1 MFSFRRSSP
10 PLLEVHLSKELE
22 VGRVHREGLSWSR
35 QKLTACWIA
44 LICILAVTGIG
55 AWAQMDAVLNT
66 VSGRT
71 FASIQ
76 EAVDDSETYDGDLIE
91 VDSDLYDS
99 GLEPA
104 WDPGCLIV
112 IDKSVTIQSTLGA
125 GETVID
131 ARDLGTAVSLDADD
145 ICFEGFTII
154 NTTDAA
160 VVCSANGATLT
171 DLYLAPADGDGFL
184 LTPGTR
190 WATIEGNVVDGSAHT
205 PCVSDMEWAGLRAH
219 SSSDNV
225 IMGNELRHTCLGI
238 HLGGAS
244 NDNVIQGNNLWDF
257 GWAGIIVH
265 SSCGPDA
272 HAPGDPARCLI
283 LNNTVTGGAHG
294 ISCGGNIDGTT
305 IDGNFVSDVSEQG
318 IAMAPSEDCLGFPE
332 DNLVINNILENCRM
346 GINLEETSGC
356 SVQGNHISST
366 EHCAVAVQRSTG
378 CAVSGNELFSCSH
391 LGIHIL
397 ESDGCDIEDNTLW
410 DCVFPLELY
419 GSAQCLVTHNTV
431 HGATGNGIH
440 CEDAVC
446 DNSIIENWI
455 YDCEGAGLAIEESPD
470 GLTNTEF
477 RQNIVENCAFG
488 MFLGGQGNTV
498 EGNAFTNYSRTGM
511 QILGSDHV
519 VADNAFT
526 GAMDSRTGIFVIGSL
541 DVPDEQ
547 GTRLLIEGNTISTGF
562 RGIILY
568 MARDNEVRGNVISG
582 HSGRGI
588 MLSLADENT
597 IEANVVTEN
606 GCGFTI
612 PWFDATNNTVSNNT
626 LTGNINGAVFTSAPS
641 SFFQTSQEWTPIT
654 DSLGNV
660 YQGNL
665 PALLTS
671 CAIPQA
677 VPLDVKPCSCPN
689 PFNTTDKGV
698 LPVAILGSDELNV
711 RDIDSASLTLAGV
724 PLLRDAYEDVA
735 APYEPWIGKVGVED
749 CTTAGPDGFE
759 DLVLKFRAEQIMAAL
774 GPVFDREVVM
784 IELNGFLFD
793 GTPIVGEDVIRILDA
808 DTHSMMEVEPP
819 LLRIMAAP
827 NPVEQSGVTFWV
839 DGVDAAQISIQI
851 LDLSGREVFAS
862 GMQPGVSFHWSLI
875 DNQGNRVP
883 NGVYLCH
890 VTAVDTQGDII
901 RTEVKPIA
909 VIQ

>member
-1 MFSFRRSSP
+1 M
-10 PLLEVHLSKELE
+10 
-22 VGRVHREGLSWSR
+22 HREASSWSR
-35 QKLTACWIA
+35 HKLTACWIA
-44 LICILAVTGIG
+44 LICILAIAGIG

-66 VSGRT
+66 ASGRT

-76 EAVDDSETYDGDLIE
+76 EAVDDSETHNGDLIE

-104 WDPGCLIV
+104 WDPGSLIS

-125 GETVID
+125 SHTVID
-131 ARDLGTAVSLDADD
+131 ARDLGTAVSLHADD

-171 DLYLAPADGDGFL
+171 DLYLAPVDGDGFL

-190 WATIEGNVVDGSAHT
+190 WATIEGNIVDGSAHT
-205 PCVSDMEWAGLRAH
+205 PCVPDVEWAALRAH

-225 IMGNELRHTCLGI
+225 IRGNEIRHTCFGI

-257 GWAGIIVH
+257 GWDGIIVH

-272 HAPGDPARCLI
+272 HAPGDPARSLI
-283 LNNTVTGGAHG
+283 LNNTVTGGTCG
-294 ISCGGNIDGTT
+294 ITCGGNIDGTT
-305 IDGNFVSDVSEQG
+305 IDGNFVSDVSEHG
-318 IAMAPSEDCLGFPE
+318 IQIAPSEDCSGFPE
-332 DNLVINNILENCRM
+332 GNLILNNILENCWM
-346 GINLEETSGC
+346 GIDLEETAQC
-356 SVQGNHISST
+356 SVENNEVTGA
-366 EHCAVAVQRSTG
+366 EHCGIAVQRSTG
-378 CAVSGNELFSCSH
+378 CRVFQNDVGGCTV
-391 LGIHIL
+391 GVHIV

-410 DCVFPLELY
+410 DCSWPMELY
-419 GSAQCLVTHNTV
+419 FSTQCLATHNTV
-431 HGATGNGIH
+431 LGATWDGIRL
-440 CEDAVC
+440 EGAVR
-446 DNSIIENWI
+446 DNCIIENWI

-470 GLTNTEF
+470 GLTSTEF

-519 VADNAFT
+519 VADNTFT
-526 GAMDSRTGIFVIGSL
+526 GTMESRTGIFVIGDL
-541 DVPDEQ
+541 DFPDEQ

-588 MLSLADENT
+588 MLSLADDNT

-612 PWFDATNNTVSNNT
+612 PWFDAANNTVTDNT

-671 CAIPQA
+671 CAIPEA
-677 VPLDVKPCSCPN
+677 VALDVKPCSCPN
-689 PFNTTDKGV
+689 PFNTTDRGV
-698 LPVAILGSDELNV
+698 LPVAILGSAELNV
-711 RDIDSASLTLAGV
+711 RDIDSSSLTLAGV

-759 DLVLKFRAEQIMAAL
+759 DLVLKFRAEEIMAAL
-774 GPVFDREVVM
+774 GPVFDREVVV

-808 DTHSMMEVEPP
+808 DTHSMMEAEPP

-862 GMQPGVSFHWSLI
+862 GMQLGVSFHWSLI
-875 DNQGNRVP
+875 NNQGNRVP

-890 VTAVDTQGDII
+890 VTAVDTFGEII
-901 RTEVKPIA
+901 QTEVKPIA